1 MSTKTLLIEPFE
13 YVKRTTATSMTINI
27 IQFVLF
33 THVIVHAT
41 LFDDDKVVVLST
53 NVEISGAD
61 YLAWA
66 NDDNY
71 IYNYVANKLGVV
83 VRTSEDPPSE
93 DPV

>member
-1 MSTKTLLIEPFE
+1 MTL
-13 YVKRTTATSMTINI
+13 NI

-41 LFDDDKVVVLST
+41 LFDEDKVIVLST

-61 YLAWA
+61 YLAWE

-83 VRTSEDPPSE
+83 VRTSPDS
-93 DPV
+93 V

>member
-13 YVKRTTATSMTINI
+13 YVKRMTATSMTMNI

-33 THVIVHAT
+33 SHVIVHAT
-41 LFDDDKVVVLST
+41 LFDDDKLVVLST

-83 VRTSEDPPSE
+83 VRPLP

>member
-13 YVKRTTATSMTINI
+13 YVKRTTATSMTLNI

-61 YLAWA
+61 YLAWS

-83 VRTSEDPPSE
+83 VRASP

>member
-1 MSTKTLLIEPFE
+1 MSLK
-13 YVKRTTATSMTINI
+13 V

-33 THVIVHAT
+33 THVILNVT
-41 LFDDDKVVVLST
+41 LFDDDKVIVLST
-53 NVEISGAD
+53 NVEISGDD

-71 IYNYVANKLGVV
+71 IYNYVAGKLGVIL
-83 VRTSEDPPSE
+83 RAST

>member
-13 YVKRTTATSMTINI
+13 YVKRMTATSMTLNI

-83 VRTSEDPPSE
+83 VRTSSDS
-93 DPV
+93 V

>member
-13 YVKRTTATSMTINI
+13 YVKRTTATSMTMNI

-33 THVIVHAT
+33 SHVIVHAT

-61 YLAWA
+61 YLAWS

-83 VRTSEDPPSE
+83 VRASP